1 MLNLPLIIVYRNN
14 HIKYNMMK
22 KICQFD
28 FGKAVGYDSP
38 SASCIEMDAC
48 DVLCASPDAGTET
61 FEDNGDEYLLF

>member
-1 MLNLPLIIVYRNN
+1 
-14 HIKYNMMK
+14 MMK
-22 KICQFD
+22 KICQLD

-61 FEDNGDEYLLF
+61 FVDNGDEYLLF